1 MSDIQACE
9 TVCPCVDICEI
20 ARLRAEVD
28 DLKRINM
35 NLRYLIPEAVWM
47 DEADRLRGDNQE
59 SPVDEIERLRSE
71 ESKWTAHAAQLEAL
85 ITERERKIEDLRAY
99 LEQDACAIE
108 NLQNLI
114 NAWADARDAWDGHA
128 EADAQERVAIKALLE
143 AVGR

>member
-59 SPVDEIERLRSE
+59 SPANEIERLRDEVKRLGGLIFTYVNEKHNDDLWAHDGLSANA
-71 ESKWTAHAAQLEAL
+71 TARQSSAVRTSNAYAALVDEY
-85 ITERERKIEDLRAY
+85 RSF
-99 LEQDACAIE
+99 
-108 NLQNLI
+108 
-114 NAWADARDAWDGHA
+114 HP
-128 EADAQERVAIKALLE
+128 
-143 AVGR
+143 